1 VKRVMYFIGLKLLEL
16 AVIAACCL
24 LVWML
29 GYGVLRVAV
38 FLEFETMEQ
47 FVFKGIAWG
56 ILLLCVVCAIWCIGA
71 LIYHLIVLNWD
82 KAGELAERQN
92 RRSKNGGDN

>member
-16 AVIAACCL
+16 AVIA
-24 LVWML
+24 
-29 GYGVLRVAV
+29 VLRVAV